1 MTKMMT
7 RTCGSLIAF
16 GVLSLSLG
24 ASASA
29 QDAVQ
34 WRVEDGGNGH
44 WYQVSSQV
52 VSTWDEAMFEA
63 VTHGGHLVCFET
75 QAEHDWFRAWSPL
88 IPQFTAWIGLSKTD
102 QLQDPTTGWFWV
114 TGPRAIL
121 DWGWGTNEP
130 EDRPKID
137 EWCGGVNSGGQDPYL
152 FFDAA
157 CSVNGRN
164 LIIEWS
170 ADCNGDG
177 IVDYGQILDGPLIDG
192 DENGIPDC
200 CEESNCP
207 SVADLDGD
215 GCVDGTDLSALLGAW
230 GLDDPKVGDLDGDGT
245 VRGSDLTILLS
256 EWSPCP

>member
-7 RTCGSLIAF
+7 RTCSTLIAF
-16 GVLSLSLG
+16 VVLSLSLG
-24 ASASA
+24 ASANA

-44 WYQVSSQV
+44 WYQEVL
-52 VSTWDEAMFEA
+52 TGPITFWDARDQA
-63 VTHGGHLVCFET
+63 LQAGGDLASLSIEEEYSWMCE
-75 QAEHDWFRAWSPL
+75 QGWSV
-88 IPQFTAWIGLSKTD
+88 TAWIGAYKPQGGS
-102 QLQDPTTGWFWV
+102 
-114 TGPRAIL
+114 
-121 DWGWGTNEP
+121 WGWVDGESWDYTAWHPCEP
-130 EDRPKID
+130 NNGAAELAIMCPLHCLPSQG
-137 EWCGGVNSGGQDPYL
+137 CGSGGGWYDYRPVSKAPYVAGYL
-152 FFDAA
+152 
-157 CSVNGRN
+157 V
-164 LIIEWS
+164 EWS

-200 CEESNCP
+200 CEESDCP